1 MGKKMA
7 EERKK
12 KQAPKETPVVEEAP
26 AKGEITINFKK
37 GGNVTSVKMDAESS
51 MVAEAIN
58 EYFVKSNT
66 KAGTFTFN
74 GQTLSPNDT
83 NSLSE
88 AGFKNN
94 SEVTVT

>member
-12 KQAPKETPVVEEAP
+12 KQAPKETPVVEETP
-26 AKGEITINFKK
+26 AKGEITINFNK
-37 GGNVTSVKMDAESS
+37 GGNITAVKMDAES

-74 GQTLSPNDT
+74 GQTLSPSDT
-83 NSLSE
+83 TSLAE
-88 AGFKNN
+88 TGFKNN